1 MTVTSPSGECKAH
14 QLFILN
20 LQCQWITL
28 WPHLKGMCNLIHLFY
43 YSTIRK
49 VNRKLD
55 GKLRGVLCELRQGVL
70 ARLVR
75 WAAISRGAWTYLKK
89 FVIILFTNKFFRGC
103 APYAADF
110 ICPPMLAKPHFLY
123 NIYII
128 ESPGTSLI
136 VKIILHK

>member
-75 WAAISRGAWTYLKK
+75 WAAISREAWTYLKQ
-89 FVIILFTNKFFRGC
+89 FAII
-103 APYAADF
+103 DF
-110 ICPPMLAKPHFLY
+110 IKTFPQLRYLY
-123 NIYII
+123 DKLRIHCVFKLLFEYTNYVRVLKL
-128 ESPGTSLI
+128 LI
-136 VKIILHK
+136 L